1 MKKFLTL
8 LFGIALV
15 TTAFAQQ
22 NVGSIS
28 GIVTD
33 SVTGLPIFRAKVMA
47 HGPVNCCR
55 MAYTDSSG
63 AYTINNLPA
72 GSYQVNAA
80 AMQYRPKMYPT
91 PVQVVAG
98 QNTPDINFALAPITP
113 PPPPPPQNPG
123 AISGVVT
130 DSATGLPIANAQVNA
145 CRPGSCG
152 GRAFT
157 DANGFYTI
165 NNLSAGDYQVTAKAL
180 GYRPQRYPTAVT
192 VVAGQ
197 TTADINFALVAMSP
211 PPPPQDPGSISGVV
225 TDSVTGL
232 PIAGATVIARHRRFV
247 RRVTTAEDGSY
258 TITNL
263 PPRDYHVMA
272 RAQNYYPKMYPS
284 PVNVVSGQ
292 NTPDINFILTP
303 RTP

>member
-1 MKKFLTL
+1 MKKIFTL
-8 LFGIALV
+8 LFGIALL

-22 NVGSIS
+22 NTGSIS

-33 SVTGLPIFRAKVMA
+33 SVTGLPIFRAKVVA
-47 HGPVNCCR
+47 QGQTNCCR
-55 MAYTDSSG
+55 MAFTDSSG
-63 AYTINNLPA
+63 VYTINIPA
-72 GSYQVNAA
+72 GTYQVMAS
-80 AMQYRPKMYPT
+80 AMQYRPKVYPT
-91 PVQVVAG
+91 PVVVTAG
-98 QNTPDINFALAPITP
+98 QNIGDINFALAPVTP
-113 PPPPPPQNPG
+113 PPPPPPPNPG
-123 AISGVVT
+123 SISGMVT

-145 CRPGSCG
+145 CRPGVCG

-157 DANGFYTI
+157 DENGFYTI

-180 GYRPQRYPTAVT
+180 GYRTQRYPIAVT

-197 TTADINFALVAMSP
+197 TTTDINFALVPTTP
-211 PPPPQDPGSISGVV
+211 PPPPQDPGSISGTV

-232 PIAGATVIARHRRFV
+232 PIAGATVIARYRRFV
-247 RRVTTAEDGSY
+247 RRAITAEDGTY

-272 RAQNYYPKMYPS
+272 RAQNYYPQMYAT
-284 PVNVVSGQ
+284 PVTVVSGQ
-292 NTPDINFILTP
+292 NTPDINFILRP

>member
-1 MKKFLTL
+1 MKKIFTL
-8 LFGIALV
+8 LFGIALL

-22 NVGSIS
+22 NAGSIS

-33 SVTGLPIFRAKVMA
+33 SVTGLPIFHAKVVARGSM
-47 HGPVNCCR
+47 NCCR

-63 AYTINNLPA
+63 AYTITNVPA
-72 GSYQVNAA
+72 GSYQVIAS
-80 AMQYRPKMYPT
+80 AMQYRPQVYPT
-91 PVQVVAG
+91 PVEVVAG
-98 QNTPDINFALAPITP
+98 QNTPYINFALAPMTP
-113 PPPPPPQNPG
+113 PPPPPPPNPG
-123 AISGVVT
+123 SISGVVT

-157 DANGFYTI
+157 DENGVYTI

-180 GYRPQRYPTAVT
+180 GYRTQRYPTTVT

-197 TTADINFALVAMSP
+197 TTTDINFALVPMTP

-225 TDSVTGL
+225 TDSATGL
-232 PIAGATVIARHRRFV
+232 PIAGATVTARYRRFV
-247 RRVTTAEDGSY
+247 RRAITAEDGTY

-272 RAQNYYPKMYPS
+272 RAQNYYPKMYPT
-284 PVNVVSGQ
+284 PVTVFSGQ